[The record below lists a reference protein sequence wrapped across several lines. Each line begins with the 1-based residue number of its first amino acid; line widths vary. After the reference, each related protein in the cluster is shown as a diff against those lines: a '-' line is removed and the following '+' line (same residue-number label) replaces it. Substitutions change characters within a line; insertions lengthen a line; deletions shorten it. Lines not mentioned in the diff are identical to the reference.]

1 MSLKVCL
8 AASIKHKSNSGGAAW
23 LYLTWALGLRAL
35 GCQVI
40 WLEVV
45 DPNLPKNELQAYL
58 AILRHCLQPYELSDH
73 IALCSWDG
81 TALPWDMSGL
91 YLPLEAVIAEADLFL
106 NLGYFPHPDIVRF
119 RRSVFADT
127 DPGLM
132 QLWLSSGQL
141 QFPRHDLYFSIG
153 ETVGTP
159 QARFPDCGVPWHY
172 TPPPVFLPA
181 WPLTPGDLSAPI
193 TTVSNWRGT
202 DWIKFAGELVSNEK
216 RTAFMDYLELP
227 SHTPVPLEL
236 ALTLTPEDDQDR
248 RLLEQ
253 HGWRVRSLMELNWTP
268 EAYHTYVRHSRGE
281 FSCAK
286 PFYVRLETVVVHDRT
301 LHYLA
306 SGKPAIVQHTG
317 PSKFLPQAEGLFRF
331 RNLHEAVQALH
342 AVAADYDRH
351 SRLARSLAEE
361 YFDSQKVLKRVLE
374 LALA

>member
-1 MSLKVCL
+1 
-8 AASIKHKSNSGGAAW
+8 
-23 LYLTWALGLRAL
+23 
-35 GCQVI
+35 
-40 WLEVV
+40 
-45 DPNLPKNELQAYL
+45 
-58 AILRHCLQPYELSDH
+58 
-73 IALCSWDG
+73 
-81 TALPWDMSGL
+81 
-91 YLPLEAVIAEADLFL
+91 
-106 NLGYFPHPDIVRF
+106 
-119 RRSVFADT
+119 
-127 DPGLM
+127 
-132 QLWLSSGQL
+132 
-141 QFPRHDLYFSIG
+141 
-153 ETVGTP
+153 
-159 QARFPDCGVPWHY
+159 VPWHY

-181 WPLTPGDLSAPI
+181 WPLTPGDPSAPF

-202 DWIKFAGELVSNEK
+202 DWIKFAGELLSNEK

-236 ALTLTPEDDQDR
+236 ALTLTPEDDPDR

-268 EAYHTYVRHSRGE
+268 EAYHTYVQQSRGE

-331 RNLHEAVQALH
+331 RNLHEAVQALD